1 LSAAEAAARS
11 DDSGCYDLRGPDF
24 STLLI
29 GPVTERVI
37 DADRLVRLEWKNGF
51 PNWLLYRVAIVG
63 DEIGRRELRQWI
75 VMFTHAY
82 CADGGVRRDAYSD
95 DLATF
100 AAWDAYSLL
109 VHGRQVQ
116 PYTVTAAALEV
127 DPKTYKRL
135 RERVC
140 RRLKASM
147 DEYWL
152 RLECAIRHIV
162 LSERK
167 SRS

>member
-1 LSAAEAAARS
+1 M
-11 DDSGCYDLRGPDF
+11 
-24 STLLI
+24 LI
-29 GPVTERVI
+29 GPVTEWVI

-51 PNWLLYRVAIVG
+51 PNWLMYRVAMAG
-63 DEIGRRELRQWI
+63 DELGRSQLRQWI
-75 VMFTHAY
+75 VAFSLAY
-82 CADGGVRRDAYSD
+82 CAAENVVRRDAYSD
-95 DLATF
+95 ELATF

-109 VHGRQVQ
+109 VHCKQVQ
-116 PYTVTAAALEV
+116 PYTVTAEALGV

-135 RERVC
+135 RNRVYI
-140 RRLKASM
+140 RLKASM

-162 LSERK
+162 ISERK

>member
-1 LSAAEAAARS
+1 LSAETAIEVQA
-11 DDSGCYDLRGPDF
+11 DYQIKGPDF
-24 STLLI
+24 STMLI
-29 GPVTERVI
+29 GPVTEWVI

-51 PNWLLYRVAIVG
+51 PNWLMYRVAMAG
-63 DEIGRRELRQWI
+63 DTLGRSQLRQWI
-75 VMFTHAY
+75 VAFTHAY
-82 CADGGVRRDAYSD
+82 CADGAVRRDAYSEE
-95 DLATF
+95 LATF

-109 VHGRQVQ
+109 VHCKQVQ

-135 RERVC
+135 RNRVYA
-140 RRLKASM
+140 RLKASM

-162 LSERK
+162 ISERK